1 MDELSKIALSRWVP
15 GIAYVLAI
23 AIVGLLMF
31 VRSLPPGAKATHH
44 LDRNHR
50 LTAED
55 VETSATTPLIGRYL
69 QKEVQKGQ
77 TIDAGIVSDK
87 QVPEPFA
94 NGLTALVSMPPTALQ
109 NQKIGPGADVK
120 VCMKT
125 NLLAG
130 PVKVLKIEDCDEQI
144 CWVLV
149 DLSHFGG
156 QGINL
161 STLADARLV
170 PAALTCSSP

>member
-1 MDELSKIALSRWVP
+1 MDELLKIALSRWVP
-15 GIAYVLAI
+15 AIAYVLTI

-31 VRSLPPGAKATHH
+31 MHSLPPGAKATYR

-55 VETSATTPLIGRYL
+55 VETSATTLLIGRYL
-69 QKEVQKGQ
+69 QKEVDKGQ
-77 TIDAGIVSDK
+77 TIDPSMVSDK
-87 QVPEPFA
+87 QVPAPFA
-94 NGLTALVSMPPTALQ
+94 SGLTALVSMPPTTLQ

-120 VCMKT
+120 VCVKT

-130 PVKVLKIEDCDEQI
+130 PVKVLKIEDCDEQV

-149 DLSHFGG
+149 ELSHLSG
-156 QGINL
+156 QVVDL
-161 STLADARLV
+161 STLTDARLI
-170 PAALTCSSP
+170 PAAFTCSSP